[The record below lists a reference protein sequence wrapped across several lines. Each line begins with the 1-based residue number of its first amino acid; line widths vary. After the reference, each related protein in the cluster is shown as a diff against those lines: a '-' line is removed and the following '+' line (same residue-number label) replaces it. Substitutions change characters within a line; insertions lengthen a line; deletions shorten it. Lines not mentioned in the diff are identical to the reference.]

1 MHPNLQLPRYL
12 TSYAKATSP
21 VVAGGANDFLFESH
35 ENVPVKRI
43 TPLKKSPITLLRIV
57 SEKMMLKHGWPMMH
71 EFQSFEYHM
80 IQIFAF

>member
-1 MHPNLQLPRYL
+1 M
-12 TSYAKATSP
+12 
-21 VVAGGANDFLFESH
+21 AGGANDFLFESH

-71 EFQSFEYHM
+71 EFQSFLSTTCDPDVRFLMHESVVFFGTLH
-80 IQIFAF
+80 A